1 MCDQVQQKL
10 KGNMRTNLNK
20 PIESEAGST
29 ISSGAGPGIADGLNY
44 TSNKFG
50 KENLIQKYGEETDV
64 KTVGNE

>member
-1 MCDQVQQKL
+1 
-10 KGNMRTNLNK
+10 MRTNLNK

-64 KTVGNE
+64 KTTRNE